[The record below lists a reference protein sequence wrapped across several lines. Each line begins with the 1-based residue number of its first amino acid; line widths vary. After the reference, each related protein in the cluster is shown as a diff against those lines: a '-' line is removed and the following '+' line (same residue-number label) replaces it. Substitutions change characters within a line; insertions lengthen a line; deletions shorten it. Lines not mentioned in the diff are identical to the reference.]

1 MNRFPQVLLVLL
13 AGRLL
18 MADSGVIVASGHTSP
33 DAAVLAIDSMNVRVV
48 IDNGHATVS
57 LREVFHNKTADVLE
71 GAYTLALPGGAA
83 VSDFAVWDDVTRIP
97 GVILERK
104 RASELYA
111 QLRNEAID
119 PGLLES
125 GEDNGKRSSWRGT
138 PFQ

>member
-33 DAAVLAIDSMNVRVV
+33 DPAVLAIDSMNVRVV

-97 GVILERK
+97 
-104 RASELYA
+104 ASFWNVNV
-111 QLRNEAID
+111 R
-119 PGLLES
+119 PS
-125 GEDNGKRSSWRGT
+125 CTRSFAMRPLIQDCWN
-138 PFQ
+138 PA